1 MRGSGASS
9 SHGRGYGARA
19 GVVAPG
25 ARNGAV
31 APRRVRKEAV
41 AFGDALTRYLK
52 AAGLSLRM
60 QHLEVYRAWNESVG
74 AALAR
79 RARPVSF
86 KNGALCVEVE
96 SAAHLQELQNFT
108 GDQYRTLANAR
119 LGEALIRKIAFRM
132 KQ

>member
-9 SHGRGYGARA
+9 SHGGS
-19 GVVAPG
+19 
-25 ARNGAV
+25 V

-41 AFGDALTRYLK
+41 AFGDALSRYLK
-52 AAGLSLRM
+52 ASGLSLRM
-60 QHLEVYRAWNESVG
+60 QHLDVYRAWNEAVG
-74 AALAR
+74 PALAR

-86 KNGALCVEVE
+86 KSGALCVEVE

-119 LGEALIRKIAFRM
+119 LGDALIRKIAFRL